1 MVSIRRS
8 VGAFV
13 AVAIGVTLVAAATL
27 LLASGRPQ
35 VPDRLARAAVVVQS
49 PEAGASA
56 DSFVPTRPWS
66 ATASAGLV
74 GRLAALPGVAA
85 AVPDRTF
92 YAQPLI
98 DGRPAGTDSRR
109 EDTHQGHGWSSAQLG
124 GLRLTAGEPPRRP
137 GEVVVGRA
145 LGLRTGAPVTLLTAV
160 GAESYTVT
168 GLVDGP
174 GVHVAD
180 EVAATLAPGVRA
192 IGLVL
197 AADADPERVA
207 TAARGI
213 VGTDGRVLT
222 ADARGAL
229 EPRNDARTR
238 WIGMQVL
245 TATAALAGFVTVFVV
260 ASTFAFTIAQRR
272 RELGLLRAVG
282 ATGRQVRRMVYG
294 EALVVGASG
303 GIVGLLVG
311 GGLAPLL
318 GWLLVD
324 AGFEPSTFR
333 VGYEPWPVA
342 LSLVAGPVISLLA
355 VWSAS
360 RRAARVRP
368 LEALR
373 EAAVEQRPIGRLRV
387 ATGALLVAVG
397 VALSVGTATADEARV
412 AGQYALYAVMAL
424 VAGATVLSPAVVG
437 PVVRLLRSPVRRR
450 GGAIGMLVRGGA
462 LTATRRTASTAA
474 PVLLTVAFAVLV
486 SGMVR
491 TTTAAY
497 AAGRADNVNAG
508 WIVLPDRAPGLSDQA
523 VAATGGTALLPTTVF
538 RTDPG
543 TVPADRPLT
552 ALGVEPAGFAA
563 ANRAL
568 TVVAGSLDDLRGD
581 DTVVVTASANLRP
594 SEPYAVVLADGTL
607 VSLRVVA
614 VVTDASLPGDLL
626 VPRAVVRTHD
636 PSALTS
642 TVYVRDRIAPPVG
655 ARIVDVATWAA
666 EADAAEDRL
675 VWLFTLLLIGVSA
688 GYGAIAVAN
697 TLLLAAAGRAADLR
711 LIRMAGATR
720 RQVVWLVTAESALVV
735 LIGALLGGA
744 VAFVGLL
751 SIRAGLAEQVG
762 APVDLVVPWSVV
774 AGVVG
779 LCLLLA
785 ALASVLPTWR
795 SLRHRPARS
804 SVGVAG

>member
-1 MVSIRRS
+1 MLSVRRS
-8 VGAFV
+8 AGAFA

-27 LLASGRPQ
+27 LLASGRPR
-35 VPDRLARAAVVVQS
+35 VPDRLANAAVVVQS

-56 DSFVPTRPWS
+56 DSFAPTRPWS
-66 ATASAGLV
+66 AARSAELTS
-74 GRLAALPGVAA
+74 RLAEVPGVTA

-92 YAQPLI
+92 YAQALV
-98 DGRPAGTDSRR
+98 DGRPPGTDAQR
-109 EDTHQGHGWSSAQLG
+109 EDAHQGHGWSSARLG
-124 GLRLTAGEPPRRP
+124 GLRLTAGEPPRRA
-137 GEVVVGRA
+137 GEVVVDRT
-145 LGLRTGAPVTLLTAV
+145 LGLRPGGPVTLLTAA
-160 GAESYTVT
+160 GAQPYTVT
-168 GLVDGP
+168 GLVGAP
-174 GVHVAD
+174 GVYVAD
-180 EVAATLAPGVRA
+180 EVAAVLAPGVRA
-192 IGLVL
+192 IGLLV
-197 AADADPERVA
+197 APGADPEVVA
-207 TAARGI
+207 DTARGLL
-213 VGTDGRVLT
+213 GRDGRALIGDDR
-222 ADARGAL
+222 AAL
-229 EPRNDARTR
+229 EPRGDARTR

-260 ASTFAFTIAQRR
+260 ASTFAFTVAQRR

-282 ATGRQVRRMVYG
+282 ATPHQVRRMVYG

-303 GIVGLLVG
+303 GTVGLLVG

-318 GWLLVD
+318 GRLLVD
-324 AGFEPSTFR
+324 TGFEPSSFR
-333 VGYEPWPVA
+333 VGYEHWPVA

-373 EAAVEQRPIGRLRV
+373 DAAVEQRPIGRLRI

-412 AGQYALYAVMAL
+412 AAQYALYAVMAL
-424 VAGATVLSPAVVG
+424 VAGATVLAPAAVG
-437 PVVRLLRSPVRRR
+437 PVVRMLRSPVRRP
-450 GGAIGMLVRGGA
+450 GGAIGMLVRAGA

-508 WIVLPDRAPGLSDQA
+508 WVVVPDRAPGLSDQA
-523 VAATGGTALLPTTVF
+523 VAATGGAALLPTTVF
-538 RTDPG
+538 DTNPDSSPEN
-543 TVPADRPLT
+543 RPLT
-552 ALGVEPAGFAA
+552 ALGVDPAGFTA

-568 TVVAGSLDDLRGD
+568 TVVAGSLDDLNGGD
-581 DTVVVTASANLRP
+581 RVVLPASANRQP
-594 SEPYAVVLADGTL
+594 SESYALVLADGER

-614 VVTDASLPGDLL
+614 VVTDDSIPGDLL
-626 VPRAVVRTHD
+626 LPRSLVRAHD

-642 TVYVRDRIAPPVG
+642 AVYVQNRVDPPVG
-655 ARIVDVATWAA
+655 ARIVDVSAWAA
-666 EADAAEDRL
+666 EADRAEDRL

-688 GYGAIAVAN
+688 GYGAVAVAN
-697 TLLLAAAGRAADLR
+697 TLLMAAAGRVADLR
-711 LIRMAGATR
+711 LIRLAGATR
-720 RQVVWLVTAESALVV
+720 KQVMWLVTAESTLVV

-762 APVDLVVPWSVV
+762 VPVDLVVPWPVV
-774 AGVVG
+774 SGVVG

-785 ALASVLPTWR
+785 VLASALPTWR
-795 SLRHRPARS
+795 SLRHRPAWS
-804 SVGVAG
+804 PVGVVG

>member
-1 MVSIRRS
+1 MSIRRAVS
-8 VGAFV
+8 AFV
-13 AVAIGVTLVAAATL
+13 AVALGVTLVAAATL

-66 ATASAGLV
+66 ATATAGLV

-92 YAQPLI
+92 YAQPMV
-98 DGRPAGTDSRR
+98 DGRPAGTDNRR
-109 EDTHQGHGWSSAQLG
+109 EDAHQGHGWSSAQLG

-145 LGLRTGAPVTLLTAV
+145 LGLRSGAPVTLLTAV

-207 TAARGI
+207 SAARGI
-213 VGTDGRVLT
+213 VGTDGQVLT
-222 ADARGAL
+222 GDARGAL

-303 GIVGLLVG
+303 GIVGLLLG

-333 VGYEPWPVA
+333 VRYELWPVA

-360 RRAARVRP
+360 RRAARIRP

-552 ALGVEPAGFAA
+552 ALGVDPAGFAA

-581 DTVVVTASANLRP
+581 DAVVVTASANLRP
-594 SEPYAVVLADGTL
+594 SEPYAVVFADGTL

-614 VVTDASLPGDLL
+614 VVTDTSLPGDLL

-642 TVYVRDRIAPPVG
+642 TVYVRDRLDPPVG

-711 LIRMAGATR
+711 LIRLAGATR

-744 VAFVGLL
+744 VAFAGLL

-804 SVGVAG
+804 SVGLAG